1 MLETLR
7 WKMPAFFSFGAF
19 QCQTKSRGSML
30 VAAFLFVLSTFSS
43 QFVQAQA
50 ILDNPQP
57 GSFQSGIGIIHG
69 WACNARRIEIVFNDD
84 TINKLQASYGTSRI
98 DTIGVCGDAN
108 NGFGLSF
115 NWNLLGDGSHTIRA
129 LADGVEFA
137 RSTFTVT
144 SLGVEFL
151 TGISGAV
158 SIFDFPTPGAV
169 VTLRWQEALQNF
181 VIAGGRPRGSGG
193 TSGSPPRVL
202 ENPSPGSFQSGIGP
216 VTGWVCEATT
226 VEIVFDSGESFKAHY
241 GTRRGDTQGAC
252 GDTNN
257 GFGLLVNWNFL
268 GDGPHTIRALAD
280 GVEFAR
286 STFTVTTLGHEF
298 LKGASGDFA
307 LPDFPQGGIT
317 TVVRWQEFHQNFVI
331 ISMDETF
338 SEPTGNEMVLVDGV
352 EREAAKN
359 EILVFLDEDVSSEEI
374 HDIRSMTLAEGGT
387 IRSLNTSLRT
397 IQVGITDAISE
408 ESFIN
413 AVSETPGVSG
423 ADVNAIVELDRDFVT
438 TNSEGY
444 NRWASGT
451 NMAVEAS
458 AVLDAVPSPTSV
470 SFDGDYWVGQIDA
483 PEAWRTLSEVRLDPN
498 TIGIV
503 DTGVI
508 ASQNILTGSRIERY
522 EYHGSSISGDDTETE
537 RHGLNVTG
545 YAAGYNNRPVRRGV
559 NPHSKVVFID
569 VSSAGPD
576 GSSYVTSLLQ
586 SMKTAINKGASVVN
600 VSWGDTSQCSDNHFT
615 RIKKRQNFRNSL
627 NGVVAYARQ
636 KDALLVFSAGNNCEK
651 QDDQLLPEATVSYT
665 DSWRSHTL
673 IVGASTNSQ
682 ADACFSRM
690 GDVVNI
696 MAPGQG
702 VGYGAEIGSGTSY
715 AAPMVTGA
723 AGLIQSIEETL
734 SAEETRSILLDS
746 SLNVVSF
753 NSELTNLNLCS
764 YESPEPMSIGTADT
778 PRRLLNIGSAV
789 ESALVAADIKLETMS
804 PFVLSKGQRKSV
816 IIDVTVPGTG
826 VNALDLVFLID
837 QSGSYEDDID
847 TLQARASEVV
857 ENLTSSGID
866 VQFGVAG
873 FADFPTSSYGAS
885 DDVPYRLYQRVTSDT
900 DSVIAAI
907 NQLDNPLMNGGD
919 SPESQYEALYRVA
932 TGIGWRSGTLRV
944 VLLATDA
951 DFHDSDTEPGYPGTG
966 RGSVLA
972 ALREGN
978 IIVVGLQ
985 SGDSTAAEEHLTEL
999 AEATD
1004 GSVQS
1009 LDAASS
1015 EIVAAITTALGAA
1028 LAETD
1033 VTLQVLAGNNW
1044 VADIS
1049 PKVHENVEGGRTVS
1063 FTVTVEG
1070 QRKKSVDDLDYNVYF
1085 WSRGDGSALLSRTK
1099 LPIRV
1104 PR

>member
-1 MLETLR
+1 
-7 WKMPAFFSFGAF
+7 
-19 QCQTKSRGSML
+19 ML

-43 QFVQAQA
+43 QFVRAQA

-108 NGFGLSF
+108 NGFGLLF
-115 NWNLLGDGSHTIRA
+115 NWSLLGDGSHTIRV

-151 TGISGAV
+151 TGTSDAV
-158 SIFDFPTPGAV
+158 SISDFPTPGAV

-216 VTGWVCEATT
+216 VTGWVCDATT
-226 VEIVFDSGESFKAHY
+226 VEIVLDSGESFKAHY
-241 GTRRGDTQGAC
+241 GTSRGDTQGVC

-257 GFGLLVNWNFL
+257 GFGLLINWNLL

-338 SEPTGNEMVLVDGV
+338 SEPTENEMVLIGGV

-397 IQVGITDAISE
+397 IQVGITDATSE
-408 ESFIN
+408 ELFIN
-413 AVSETPGVSG
+413 AVSKTPGVSG

-451 NMAVEAS
+451 NRAVEAS

-503 DTGVI
+503 DTGVS
-508 ASQNILTGSRIERY
+508 ASQNVLAGSRIERY
-522 EYHGSSISGDDTETE
+522 EPHGSSIFGDDTEKHKDGL
-537 RHGLNVTG
+537 HGLNVTG

-559 NPHSKVVFID
+559 NPHSRVVFID
-569 VSSAGPD
+569 VFSVGPD
-576 GSSYVTSLLQ
+576 GSFYVTSILQ
-586 SMKTAINKGASVVN
+586 SIKTAINKGASVVN
-600 VSWGDTSQCSDNHFT
+600 VSWGDPSKCSDNRSI
-615 RIKKRQNFRNSL
+615 RINMRQNFRNSL
-627 NGVVAYARQ
+627 NGAVAYARQ

-651 QDDQLLPEATVSYT
+651 QDDRLLPEASVSYA

-696 MAPGQG
+696 MAPGQS
-702 VGYGAEIGSGTSY
+702 VGYGAGVANGTSF

-734 SAEETRSILLDS
+734 SAEETRSLLLDS

-753 NSELTNLNLCS
+753 NSEPTNLNLCS
-764 YESPEPMSIGTADT
+764 GAEPTNIGAADT
-778 PRRLLNIGSAV
+778 PRRLLNVGSAV

-804 PFVLSKGQRKSV
+804 PLVLSKGQRESV
-816 IIDVTVPGTG
+816 TIDVTVPGTG

-837 QSGSYEDDID
+837 QSGSYNDDID
-847 TLQARASEVV
+847 TLQARASEIV
-857 ENLTSSGID
+857 ENLASGGID
-866 VQFGVAG
+866 IQFGVAG
-873 FADFPTSSYGAS
+873 FADFPTSSYGFS
-885 DDVPYRLYQRVTSDT
+885 GDVPYRLHQRITSDT

-907 NQLDNPLMNGGD
+907 NQLDNPLMNGAD
-919 SPESQYEALYRVA
+919 VPESQYEALYRTA
-932 TGIGWRSGTLRV
+932 TEIGWRSGTLRV

-966 RGSVLA
+966 RRSVLA

-978 IIVVGLQ
+978 IVVVGLQ
-985 SGDSTAAEEHLTEL
+985 SGGGGDAEEHLAEL
-999 AEATD
+999 AEATG

-1033 VTLQVLAGNNW
+1033 VTLQVLAGNSW
-1044 VADIS
+1044 VANIS
-1049 PKVHENVEGGRTVS
+1049 PKVHENIEGGRTVS

-1070 QRKKSVDDLDYNVYF
+1070 QRKRSVDNLDYNVYL

-1104 PR
+1104 PG